1 MSLTVQAGDLVEM
14 DPSDVRV
21 FDFDWSTNL
30 GTGVEISGSAT
41 WTITAVSPS
50 DATVPVKDNE
60 SIVTGN
66 QIARV
71 RLNVTGATA
80 NARYNIACKITTNE
94 SPSQTKE
101 QSFDILVQNR

>member
-1 MSLTVQAGDLVEM
+1 MSVTVQAGELVPF
-14 DPSDVRV
+14 DPSDIRV
-21 FDFDWSTNL
+21 MDFSWVSNL
-30 GTGVEISGSAT
+30 GSAQISGSAT

-71 RLNVTGATA
+71 RINVTGATA
-80 NARYNIACKITTNE
+80 NARYNIACKISTNE